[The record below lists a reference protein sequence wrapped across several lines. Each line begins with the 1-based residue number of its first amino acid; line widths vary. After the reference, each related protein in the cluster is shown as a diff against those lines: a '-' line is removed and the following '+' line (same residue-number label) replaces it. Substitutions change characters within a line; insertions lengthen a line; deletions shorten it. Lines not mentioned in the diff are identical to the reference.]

1 MTGQTDPTPK
11 LTALKN
17 TIATRK
23 SDLVALNQ
31 KLDYLESLANINK
44 KDQSSVTS
52 EVELQNLANSL
63 SQIKSNND
71 LIHIGLSFLLILLGL
86 ATAATII
93 WYILY
98 GKDLVDPYTLM
109 LAAITFII
117 YYIVLYIFKAMKI
130 FP

>member
-1 MTGQTDPTPK
+1 MSGQTDPTPN
-11 LTALKN
+11 LTALRT
-17 TIATRK
+17 TIATQK

-52 EVELQNLANSL
+52 EVELQNH
-63 SQIKSNND
+63 

>member
-1 MTGQTDPTPK
+1 MTSTTSQNPNLD
-11 LTALKN
+11 ALRITIQNKKN
-17 TIATRK
+17 
-23 SDLVALNQ
+23 DLIQLNQ
-31 KLDYLESLANINK
+31 KLDYLDSLANINK

-63 SQIKSNND
+63 TQIKSNND
-71 LIHIGLSFLLILLGL
+71 LIHIGLSFLLVLLGL

-98 GKDLVDPYTLM
+98 GKTLVDPYTLM
-109 LAAITFII
+109 LASITFII

>member
-11 LTALKN
+11 LTALRN
-17 TIATRK
+17 TIETRK

>member
-11 LTALKN
+11 LTALRN

>member
-1 MTGQTDPTPK
+1 MSGQTDPTPN
-11 LTALKN
+11 LTALRT
-17 TIATRK
+17 TIATQK